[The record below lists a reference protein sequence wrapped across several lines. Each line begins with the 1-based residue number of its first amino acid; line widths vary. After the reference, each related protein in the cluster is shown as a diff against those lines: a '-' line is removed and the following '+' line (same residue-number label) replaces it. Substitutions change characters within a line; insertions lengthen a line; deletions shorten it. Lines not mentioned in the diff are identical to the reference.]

1 MMSEEDN
8 KIMFKKYDG
17 INQNDEY
24 ELYNFNNDSKGENNS
39 IIHNS
44 DKNSQQFDEN
54 IFAEAESIL
63 NSLKNGDLNLS
74 PDDEIKLRQDLEIIL
89 SKNPKHD
96 NGDGKNKSKIKLG
109 VMGSCISRDAFNS
122 HFVPNYKDF
131 FEIIVS
137 AQRVSIISIMQD
149 IFNINEDLIQI
160 FPQSKV
166 NLSRTNFIK
175 CDFNKALIRQLLEN
189 DIEVLIMDNYF
200 DVVMGVLYVNDNI
213 ITNNFNDL
221 VDTQF
226 YKNLKDKFV
235 FNIIDY
241 PEEYFSVWK
250 EYCDLFFK
258 FLNEYCP
265 NTKVI
270 LNKGRLVYEMMDQNN
285 NIHVID
291 AFKEESNQINLFLD
305 KLDSYMEENFNVDV
319 INHDFQNVYCDEN
332 HIWGLGPMNYSN
344 NYYISLIDNILDI
357 VNKNPRNDISFPSKN
372 RELTSDFINE
382 TKKLNHKSKLFIN
395 DIKINSLNL
404 TKDEDYSNFGDDV
417 EDILQNNVGAESSDE
432 NGVDE
437 SDVEVI
443 LQNNVGAESS
453 DEDGVDESDVED
465 IKIIEDVVDSKDDI
479 GSTSVDEALSDL
491 VDDYSNEIVIKVNNV
506 SMDYKVSKDKIDTL
520 KEFFIKTLKRNKHK
534 NKTITALKNVS
545 FEIPKGDRVG
555 IIGFN
560 GAGKSTLLKL
570 LSKVYDPTEGTI
582 ETKGKIAP
590 LLELGAGF
598 DSNYTGKANIFL
610 NGAFLG
616 YTEDFIKEKYDE
628 IVEFSELG
636 DAINYH
642 VKTYSSGMRAK
653 LGFSIATIV
662 EPDILI
668 IDEILSVGD
677 IKFQRKSS
685 DKIRSLINSGITVL
699 LVSHSVG
706 QIRELCNKAIWVDN
720 GEIKMMGEVNKVCD
734 AYVKAANDATQ
745 DQLKNIDL
753 D

>member
-1 MMSEEDN
+1 MRKNYYWNYEGFKMMSEEDN

-44 DKNSQQFDEN
+44 DKSSQQFDEN

-332 HIWGLGPMNYSN
+332 HIWGLGPMHYSN

-395 DIKINSLNL
+395 NIKINSLNL

-417 EDILQNNVGAESSDE
+417 EVVLQNNVGAESSDE
-432 NGVDE
+432 NGF
-437 SDVEVI
+437 
-443 LQNNVGAESS
+443 N
-453 DEDGVDESDVED
+453 ESDVED

-570 LSKVYDPTEGTI
+570 LAKVYDPTEGTI

-598 DSNYTGKANIFL
+598 DSNYTGRANIFL